1 MFCIIQKMA
10 EGWNRQQP
18 VLKLSSSNRSVKK
31 KTKSVPPIN
40 SLLYPE
46 SRKSVKEKDI
56 KVRKTQ
62 STIPKQL
69 QQRKDRDPIILRLR
83 AKVQEKDQ
91 VQKQIRELVLNM
103 KALKIQLV
111 KKYPIVINSKSCSND
126 LR

>member
-18 VLKLSSSNRSVKK
+18 ILKLSSSNRSVKK
-31 KTKSVPPIN
+31 KTTSVPPIN

-69 QQRKDRDPIILRLR
+69 QQRRDRDPIIFRY
-83 AKVQEKDQ
+83 VQRYRK
-91 VQKQIRELVLNM
+91 
-103 KALKIQLV
+103 KI
-111 KKYPIVINSKSCSND
+111 KYKNK
-126 LR
+126 